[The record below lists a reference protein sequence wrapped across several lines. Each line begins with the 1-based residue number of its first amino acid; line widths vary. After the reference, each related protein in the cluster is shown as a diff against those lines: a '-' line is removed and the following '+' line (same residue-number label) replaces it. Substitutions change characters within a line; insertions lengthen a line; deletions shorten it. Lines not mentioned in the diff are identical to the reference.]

1 MESLLSWPLSRIEPE
16 EGIGGRP
23 AREGIRQRRL
33 ARTGWAHEGGRGA
46 RFGETGQVLEDL
58 LGLTVLS
65 VAVTV
70 RSFHVSL
77 ADTSPPQFHVS
88 CHVTPQR
95 PAEWTQPRNHGS
107 RVRCCA

>member
-77 ADTSPPQFHVS
+77 ADTSPPGPRQLPCHTAAS
-88 CHVTPQR
+88 C
-95 PAEWTQPRNHGS
+95 
-107 RVRCCA
+107 